1 MKTTEDIETWTQVI
15 EPHRKWYKINFKEIW
30 DYRDL
35 IMIFVKRDVVST
47 YKQTILGPLW
57 LFLAPLFTTIT
68 FIFVFQEIAG
78 IDIEGVPKPLFYLA
92 GTTLWNYFQTCLTGT
107 SSTFVQN
114 ASIFGKVYFPRLISP
129 ISLVI
134 SSVVKFGIQF
144 ILFLLFFFYYLIFEP
159 DTIHPNSSI
168 LLLPILLILMGGI
181 SLGLGIIISALTTKY
196 RDLTYFVSFGV
207 SLLMFAAPVV
217 FPISAIP
224 KKFEIIHLY
233 NPIAPLIEAFRNGYT
248 GKGDFSTE
256 GLVYSACFMVVAL
269 VVGVILF
276 NKTERNFMDTV

>member
-1 MKTTEDIETWTQVI
+1 
-15 EPHRKWYKINFKEIW
+15 
-30 DYRDL
+30 
-35 IMIFVKRDVVST
+35 MIFVKRDVVST

-159 DTIHPNSSI
+159 DTIQPNSSI

-181 SLGLGIIISALTTKY
+181 SLGLGITISALTTKY

-256 GLVYSACFMVVAL
+256 GLLYSTCFMVVSL
-269 VVGVILF
+269 VVGAILF
-276 NKTERNFMDTV
+276 SKTERNFMDTV